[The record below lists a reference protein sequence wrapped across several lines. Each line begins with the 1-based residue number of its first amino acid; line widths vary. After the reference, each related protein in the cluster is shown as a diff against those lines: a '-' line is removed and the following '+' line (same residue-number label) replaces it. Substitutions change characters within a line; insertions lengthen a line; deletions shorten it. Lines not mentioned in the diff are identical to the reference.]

1 VEGVKEKAAVKRVI
15 AALAE
20 HGLTGE
26 VHVLSDSARTAQEAA
41 SALGIEVGQI
51 ASSLIFKLPDDS
63 PLLVITSGRHRVNT
77 ELVAKNLGIE
87 KLGRVDDDYVKEKSG
102 FSIGGVAP
110 IGWVSPTTILIDQA
124 LNDYQV
130 VWAAAGHPHAV
141 YPTTRFEHCQPC
153 QLQRHLPATRNQIFE
168 RLTLMNMNALLA
180 LQFARQE
187 LSQRCFPIEPVQIGH
202 HLD

>member
-1 VEGVKEKAAVKRVI
+1 MEGVREKAAVKRVI

-63 PLLVITSGRHRVNT
+63 PLLIITSGRHRVDT

-87 KLGRVDDDYVKEKSG
+87 KLGRVDADYVKEKSG

-110 IGWVSPTTILIDQA
+110 IGWVSPATILIDKA
-124 LNDYQV
+124 LSDYEV

-141 YPTTRFEHCQPC
+141 YPTTFVELLKCTG
-153 QLQRHLPATRNQIFE
+153 ATPMI
-168 RLTLMNMNALLA
+168 
-180 LQFARQE
+180 
-187 LSQRCFPIEPVQIGH
+187 VG
-202 HLD
+202 D